1 MIILKGCAVLLP
13 EDIRAVP
20 YWIDDSSLK
29 SSIISSGAS
38 KLLEQAEG
46 ANKVKKIPFDLILFF
61 LFFFILCFISSFYL
75 FFLRLNV
82 IL

>member
-1 MIILKGCAVLLP
+1 MCKNDIIGCAVLLP

-46 ANKVKKIPFDLILFF
+46 ANKVINYF
-61 LFFFILCFISSFYL
+61 
-75 FFLRLNV
+75 
-82 IL
+82 

>member
-1 MIILKGCAVLLP
+1 MLLP

-46 ANKVKKIPFDLILFF
+46 ANKVINIPFDFLVFILSFFDSNVFDKNIFDLFF
-61 LFFFILCFISSFYL
+61 IISIFF
-75 FFLRLNV
+75 
-82 IL
+82 